1 MHTENI
7 VERTKVFA
15 MRLNELAQ
23 QYRAQRE
30 ESKAE
35 SGSGV
40 AKSSFKTFLS
50 ERVISVEQL
59 VQLTFD
65 EANPL
70 SAQERS
76 DLVQACKHLRFIG
89 TLVGKESDQELSTVM
104 AWHLGR
110 INF

>member
-50 ERVISVEQL
+50 ERVISVE
-59 VQLTFD
+59 
-65 EANPL
+65 
-70 SAQERS
+70 
-76 DLVQACKHLRFIG
+76 
-89 TLVGKESDQELSTVM
+89 
-104 AWHLGR
+104 
-110 INF
+110 